1 MEKRNIKICILTL
14 LFALIGALGTQ
25 AGEADDLLKKTA
37 GKLRGAP
44 SVTAHFTLT
53 QSGRTA
59 NGTLTVSGNKFVM
72 SAGDMTT
79 WYNGKTQWTMSRK
92 AGECNVTEPT
102 VEELAQVNPLGVLTS
117 YTKYYTAKMLKGA
130 AGVKKVQ
137 LTPRTRGNDV
147 TSAVV
152 TISTATGLPT
162 QISVTMKSGGTT
174 TIKITKLT
182 TGKALPA
189 STFTYPA
196 KNYPKIEVVDL
207 R

>member
-1 MEKRNIKICILTL
+1 MRIKTGIVTL
-14 LFALIGALGTQ
+14 FMVLLAALSVQ
-25 AGEADDLLKKTA
+25 AGEADNLLKKTV
-37 GKLRGAP
+37 GKLKGAH

-53 QSGRTA
+53 QNGRTA

-79 WYNGKTQWTMSRK
+79 WYNGKTQWTMSRQ

-102 VEELAQVNPLGVLTS
+102 AEEVAQVNPFGILTS

-130 AGVKKVQ
+130 AGYKKVQ
-137 LTPRTRGNDV
+137 LTPRSRGNDI
-147 TSAVV
+147 TMAVV
-152 TISTATGLPT
+152 TVSTTTLLPT
-162 QISVTMKSGGTT
+162 QIQVTQRSGGTT
-174 TIKITKLT
+174 TVNITKLT
-182 TGKALPA
+182 TGNALPA

-196 KNYPKIEVVDL
+196 KKYPKIEIVDL